1 MNNDTTIIP
10 KMEPSPMDLLRLA
23 TEQGADVDKL
33 EKLMALQE
41 RWQANKARAAFF
53 AAIADFQSECPDLR
67 KTKQVSFNQTN
78 YNYAP
83 LADIARQIKVLMK
96 KHSLSYRWEFQ
107 DKSPEIIVTC
117 LVTHIEGHTE
127 KTTMAALA
135 DVTGS
140 KNPIQARGS
149 TIEYLKRYTL
159 IGALGLSTADSDI
172 DGRLPELDIDVLHK
186 KYMEIFNQ
194 IITIDPNMRTAMDPD
209 SWAERT
215 GQIYVKAINRARE
228 ILIQKTKG
236 KI

>member
-1 MNNDTTIIP
+1 
-10 KMEPSPMDLLRLA
+10 MEPSPMDLLRLA

-67 KTKQVSFNQTN
+67 KTKAVNFETKSGGSTN

-127 KTTMAALA
+127 KTTMSALA

-149 TIEYLKRYTL
+149 AIEYLKRYTL

-172 DGRLPELDIDVLHK
+172 DGRLPEMDIDKLHK
-186 KYMEIFNQ
+186 VYMDIYNQ
-194 IITIDPNMRTAMDPD
+194 IVIKDESLGVKLNPDNWATERTADLYL
-209 SWAERT
+209 R
-215 GQIYVKAINRARE
+215 AIGKARE
-228 ILIQKTKG
+228 ILNKMG
-236 KI
+236 K